1 MALINP
7 TKIWLRQ
14 NDVVAYEW
22 VMEEGDTAISV
33 EVPNKSD
40 KTVQVSGTF
49 GSATVTVQGSVDQ
62 AAGVFNDL
70 RDPQGNT
77 ISVTSADIVTVLENV
92 AFIQPVVSGG
102 SGTSVT
108 IRIYMR

>member
-7 TKIWLRQ
+7 TKIWIRR

-22 VMEEGDTAISV
+22 VMEEGDTAIAV

-49 GSATVTVQGSVDQ
+49 GSATITVQGSVDPSG
-62 AAGVFNDL
+62 AVFNDL

-77 ISVTSADIVTVLENV
+77 ISITSADIVTVLENV
-92 AFIQPVVSGG
+92 AFIQPIITGG
-102 SGTSVT
+102 SSSSVT